1 MPVLDTPTQ
10 EPTTASEIEVVEKP
24 EGPIVAA
31 ILAGGVGC
39 FALGVLTTL
48 SEASTRVAD
57 WLQWNDRVGPL
68 SGKTLVAVIV
78 WLVAWA
84 ILHLIFRNKQVE
96 TRTALAISLVLIG
109 LGAVGTF
116 PTFFQAF
123 G

>member
-1 MPVLDTPTQ
+1 MPVLDTRTP
-10 EPTTASEIEVVEKP
+10 EPTTASEIDVVEKP